1 MKKAPAPFTKY
12 RFCCAQRGEPPGDGR
27 IAGGCGI
34 PSGVVERAD
43 RKKEGDG
50 KMKRRDADLLDR
62 MAQEIGCLYLSDLR
76 WPDGA
81 GRKKLADLVQ
91 RLTPDEASLREWND
105 ALAYLTDAPQQP
117 TAEQAR
123 AACGEIHLLARAGVT
138 GEAAL
143 TMVNGQ
149 VVFQDGHFPG
159 VDERALAREG
169 EAVCTKVLREPCE
182 AFHHLL

>member
-123 AACGEIHLLARAGVT
+123 AALLHYLQPETAGSA
-138 GEAAL
+138 E
-143 TMVNGQ
+143 
-149 VVFQDGHFPG
+149 
-159 VDERALAREG
+159 ERRGPASASRSKRERRRG
-169 EAVCTKVLREPCE
+169 
-182 AFHHLL
+182 